1 MTKYPTLR
9 EDIQP
14 AGTPKNYI
22 KKHYSSWVE
31 FASANGHGDDINP
44 VLVTGVDR
52 TRDFA
57 MMSYSKNDDDEDLTC
72 KFFPAA
78 GDTPTSVWGTW
89 NTTGFVHTNCGPKLY
104 FPPPPTRTVSSTPSE
119 SDTAG
124 VVSDDYNQ
132 CVFVRYYYMRKW
144 MGIRVIRAAAGPHDL
159 GAMDR
164 NGKELSEVKSQSADS
179 GESEPDMVV
188 HNTAPVRP
196 FSYIPESSI
205 LTNLP

>member
-14 AGTPKNYI
+14 AGTPKKYI

-57 MMSYSKNDDDEDLTC
+57 VMSYSNDEDEDLAC
-72 KFFPAA
+72 KFFPAL
-78 GDTPTSVWGTW
+78 GDTSASVWGTW

-104 FPPPPTRTVSSTPSE
+104 FSPPSTRTVSSTPSG
-119 SDTAG
+119 SDTTG
-124 VVSDDYNQ
+124 LVSGDYNQ

-144 MGIRVIRAAAGPHDL
+144 MGIRAIRAAADPHDL
-159 GAMDR
+159 GTVDR
-164 NGKELSEVKSQSADS
+164 RSEEASEVESQSADP
-179 GESEPDMVV
+179 GEPEHDIVA
-188 HNTAPVRP
+188 HTTAPVRSFP
-196 FSYIPESSI
+196 IFSAQSSVPI
-205 LTNLP
+205 NLL